1 MKFRLMAALLAGTS
15 IFAAQA
21 HAEPVKIGIANFG
34 PHPVLDSVIYC
45 RKLWQKFKPVN
56 QNWS

>member
-34 PHPVLDSVIYC
+34 PHPGLDSVV
-45 RKLWQKFKPVN
+45 KGFKDGMTARG
-56 QNWS
+56 

>member
-34 PHPVLDSVIYC
+34 PIRFWILSLKAS
-45 RKLWQKFKPVN
+45 RMA
-56 QNWS
+56 